1 MSPRGFFA
9 IGLIFLTVS
18 IGWWA
23 LGTSVQT
30 RTSNLDNS
38 LSAEMASLWG
48 PKVLAQGSPY
58 LASRADANRTE
69 TGAVSPA
76 SSALKVGLKHEHR
89 YKGLLWYSTFL
100 VDFTGEYTFPASAVA
115 SGAESAPAGRARH
128 FVFQLPHGVTTYGAL
143 SVTVDGQE
151 APVTSADIRSGRVC
165 APLSGAGPHKVAVHY
180 ATGGQDAW
188 LYSPGEPAKTE
199 DGDDSSVILPT
210 DRLNELQDFSLT
222 VTTDFAEI
230 DYPRGTMSP
239 TQRAEP
245 LAAGG
250 MQAGW
255 KYPHLITAKGM
266 GIAMPRRPNAGPIA
280 ARMSFFAPVSLLL
293 FFTVLFTIVVL
304 KSVRLHPMHYLF
316 IAAGFFA
323 FHILM
328 AYLADI
334 VNIHGAFWISAAVSV
349 FLVASYMRLVAGVKF
364 ALAYTGLAQLVYL
377 VGFSYAFFFV
387 GRTGLTVTICAIV
400 TLFVL
405 MQATGR
411 VDWHAVFV
419 RERPHLPAPPPPP
432 QPPVPT
438 TLEPAER

>member
-1 MSPRGFFA
+1 MTSRSLFA
-9 IGLIFLTVS
+9 IGLILLAVS
-18 IGWWA
+18 AGWWA

-30 RTSNLDNS
+30 RTTQLDNS

-58 LASRADANRTE
+58 LASRPDANRTE
-69 TGAVSPA
+69 AGAASPA
-76 SSALKVGLKHEHR
+76 SSKLTVGLKLEHR

-100 VDFTGEYTFPASAVA
+100 VDFTGEYTFPAT
-115 SGAESAPAGRARH
+115 GAPRVEADHGGQAARL
-128 FVFQLPHGVTTYGAL
+128 FIFQLPQGVTTYGAL
-143 SVTVDGQE
+143 SVTVDGQP
-151 APVTSADIRSGRVC
+151 APVTSEDIRGGRIG
-165 APLSGAGPHKVAVHY
+165 LRLGGAGEHQVAVHY

-188 LYSPGEPAKTE
+188 LYSPGDPPRTE
-199 DGDDSSVILPT
+199 AGEESPVILPT

-222 VTTDFAEI
+222 VTTDFADI

-245 LAAGG
+245 ATAGG
-250 MQAGW
+250 MHAAW
-255 KYPHLITAKGM
+255 KYPHLITAKAM
-266 GIAMPRRPNAGPIA
+266 GIVMPHRPNAGPIA
-280 ARMSFFAPVSLLL
+280 ARMSFFAPVSLLF
-293 FFTVLFTIVVL
+293 FFTVLLTVVIL
-304 KSVRLHPMHYLF
+304 KAVRLHPMHYLF

-334 VNIHGAFWISAAVSV
+334 VNIHAAFWISAGVSV

-364 ALAYTGLAQLVYL
+364 ALAYTGLAQLVFL

-411 VDWHAVFV
+411 VDWHAVFD
-419 RERPHLPAPPPPP
+419 RGQP
-432 QPPVPT
+432 QSPPVLPPSRPT
-438 TLEPAER
+438 TLMPAEH